1 MTLKQMIS
9 VSLFTSLTI
18 ALSLVT
24 IPLPFT
30 PIPVTGQT
38 IAVILSGA
46 LLGSKLGALSQVLYM
61 LIGIVGLPVFAGGR
75 GGPGIIL
82 GPTGGFI
89 WGFILMSYVIG
100 RITEVGYMKL
110 QKHSTVVLIAA
121 FLIGGI
127 GILYTTGVAQLA
139 IVLQLSV
146 SEALAVGA
154 FPFIP
159 GDLFKICI
167 ATTIGM
173 RLMPISGKQLGVD
186 KWLHQKSQ

>member
-18 ALSLVT
+18 ALSLLT

-46 LLGSKLGALSQVLYM
+46 LLGSKLGALSQVLYI
-61 LIGIVGLPVFAGGR
+61 LIGIVGIPVFAGGR

-127 GILYTTGVAQLA
+127 GVLYTTGVAQLA
-139 IVLQLSV
+139 IVLQLSMP
-146 SEALAVGA
+146 EALVAGA
-154 FPFIP
+154 LPFIP
-159 GDLFKICI
+159 GDVFKICI

-173 RLMPISGKQLGVD
+173 RLMPIARKQLGVD
-186 KWLHQKSQ
+186 K